1 MAGWG
6 PIWSRPNGSIFFRRT
21 LTHSYQSVCNMA
33 MEPTR
38 QPDLTR
44 QSILSAAF
52 CEIHRSGFQ
61 AASIANILANTGLTK
76 GALYHH
82 FPTKQALGLAV
93 IEEVIKAR
101 LEGLLFKR
109 LRESEEPVETLL
121 DIIATI
127 DKKVPS
133 DFVMLGCPL
142 NNLMQEMSALD
153 EIFQERLNGVLS
165 IWQKTVEDAL
175 RRGQK
180 QGEIRSD
187 VDYKAAALF
196 IVSAWEGCIGVA
208 KNMQSPKAFGVC
220 MQQLHGYVQ
229 GLMPARAGK
238 GRKK

>member
-1 MAGWG
+1 M
-6 PIWSRPNGSIFFRRT
+6 S
-21 LTHSYQSVCNMA
+21 
-33 MEPTR
+33 
-38 QPDLTR
+38 
-44 QSILSAAF
+44 AF
-52 CEIHRSGFQ
+52 CEIHRQGFQ
-61 AASIANILANTGLTK
+61 AASIANILQDTGLTK

-93 IEEVIKAR
+93 IDEVIKER
-101 LEGLLFKR
+101 LEGLIFKR
-109 LRESEEPVETLL
+109 LRESGQPVETLL

-153 EIFQERLNGVLS
+153 ELFQERLGGVLG

-175 RRGQK
+175 KRGQK
-180 QGEIRSD
+180 QGEIRVD
-187 VDYKAAALF
+187 VNYKAAALF

-208 KNMQSPKAFGVC
+208 KNMQSPKAFSVC

-229 GLMPARAGK
+229 GLMPAKIEK
-238 GRKK
+238 GRKRK

>member
-1 MAGWG
+1 MD
-6 PIWSRPNGSIFFRRT
+6 SK
-21 LTHSYQSVCNMA
+21 
-33 MEPTR
+33 
-38 QPDLTR
+38 QPDITR
-44 QSILSAAF
+44 EKLLMSAF
-52 CEIHRSGFQ
+52 CEIHRQGFQ
-61 AASIANILANTGLTK
+61 AASISNILQDTGLTK

-93 IEEVIKAR
+93 IDEVIKGR
-101 LEGLLFKR
+101 LEGLIFKR
-109 LRESEEPVETLL
+109 LRESEQPVETLL

-153 EIFQERLNGVLS
+153 ELFQQQLSGVLG

-175 RRGQK
+175 KRGQM
-180 QGEIRSD
+180 QGEIRAD
-187 VDYKAAALF
+187 VNYKAAALF

-208 KNMQSPKAFGVC
+208 KNMQSPKAFSIC

-229 GLMPARAGK
+229 GLMPAKVEK
-238 GRKK
+238 GRKKK

>member
-1 MAGWG
+1 M
-6 PIWSRPNGSIFFRRT
+6 ST
-21 LTHSYQSVCNMA
+21 KQT
-33 MEPTR
+33 
-38 QPDLTR
+38 DLTR
-44 QSILSAAF
+44 EKMLMSAF
-52 CEIHRSGFQ
+52 CEIHRQGFQ
-61 AASIANILANTGLTK
+61 AASIANILQDTHLTK

-93 IEEVIKAR
+93 IDEVIKAR
-101 LEGLLFKR
+101 LEGLIFKP
-109 LRESEEPVETLL
+109 LRESERPVAALL

-153 EIFQERLNGVLS
+153 ELFQEQLSGVLG

-175 RRGQK
+175 KRGQK
-180 QGEIRSD
+180 QGEIRAE

-208 KNMQSPKAFGVC
+208 KNMQSPKAFSIC
-220 MQQLHGYVQ
+220 MKQLHGYVQ
-229 GLMPARAGK
+229 GLMPAK
-238 GRKK
+238 VEIGRKKK

>member
-1 MAGWG
+1 M
-6 PIWSRPNGSIFFRRT
+6 S
-21 LTHSYQSVCNMA
+21 
-33 MEPTR
+33 
-38 QPDLTR
+38 
-44 QSILSAAF
+44 AF
-52 CEIHRSGFQ
+52 CEIHRQGFQ
-61 AASIANILANTGLTK
+61 AASISNILQDTGLTK

-93 IEEVIKAR
+93 IDEVIKGR
-101 LEGLLFKR
+101 LEGLIFKR
-109 LRESEEPVETLL
+109 LRESEQPVETLL

-153 EIFQERLNGVLS
+153 ELFQQQLSGVLG

-175 RRGQK
+175 KRGQM
-180 QGEIRSD
+180 QGEIRAD
-187 VDYKAAALF
+187 VNYKAAALF

-208 KNMQSPKAFGVC
+208 KNMQSPKAFSIC

-229 GLMPARAGK
+229 GLMPAKVEK
-238 GRKK
+238 GRKKK

>member
-1 MAGWG
+1 M
-6 PIWSRPNGSIFFRRT
+6 S
-21 LTHSYQSVCNMA
+21 
-33 MEPTR
+33 
-38 QPDLTR
+38 
-44 QSILSAAF
+44 AF
-52 CEIHRSGFQ
+52 CEIHRQGFQ
-61 AASIANILANTGLTK
+61 AASISNILQDTGLTK

-93 IEEVIKAR
+93 IDEVIKGR
-101 LEGLLFKR
+101 LEGLIFKR
-109 LRESEEPVETLL
+109 LRESEQPVETLL

-153 EIFQERLNGVLS
+153 ALFQEQLGGVLG

-175 RRGQK
+175 KRGQK
-180 QGEIRSD
+180 QGEIR
-187 VDYKAAALF
+187 VEVNYKAAALF

-208 KNMQSPKAFGVC
+208 KNMQSPKAFSVC

-229 GLMPARAGK
+229 GLMPAKVGK
-238 GRKK
+238 GRKKKA